1 MMTDD
6 EILHTALAT
15 NTTNEKGGAATL
27 QTLVGGGGLFSFLFN
42 LNERIVWL
50 TFSCGE

>member
-27 QTLVGGGGLFSFLFN
+27 QTLVGGVTFFFSVQL
-42 LNERIVWL
+42 E
-50 TFSCGE
+50 

>member
-15 NTTNEKGGAATL
+15 NTTNEEGGAATL
-27 QTLVGGGGLFSFLFN
+27 QTLVGVTFLFSVQL
-42 LNERIVWL
+42 E
-50 TFSCGE
+50 

>member
-15 NTTNEKGGAATL
+15 NTTNEEGRCHIADAG
-27 QTLVGGGGLFSFLFN
+27 GGGGLFSFLFN